1 MSIIDR
7 TQVDHDPGDVPTD
20 ARLQGLST
28 LLDVE
33 QVRRILNCHVSD
45 VLTEIESCRVTY
57 IRYKPFT
64 NCIIAYSAH
73 YRSNDNPVE
82 LLFYGKCYTKEDYLL
97 AAQKVAELV
106 PNQSK
111 YENTVIS
118 VPEFSSIF
126 YLFPYDT
133 VLDGL
138 ETVFDSRK
146 LVRHLYDYYTEF
158 PKSSW
163 RISDKKL
170 RTTVVRYK
178 PEKRAVIRIDT
189 RVRNR
194 RDPQKRD
201 ICLYARTYSDESGD
215 AIFKRM
221 KNLTE
226 VFQGNP
232 KIEVPRVLGYI
243 PEKRLLLVK
252 SVTGIPL
259 TEQLESTDK
268 LMMVKKA
275 AVALAELH
283 KVGENILPKRS
294 ASNIFFD
301 GQATKETLGGISTG
315 FLDHAEQIIL
325 GVEDLK
331 HDSANFN
338 KGFVHGDFHCGQV
351 LIQAEGAVLLDFDRS
366 YFGETM
372 ADVGNFC
379 AHLKYLELTNRMRSI
394 RDLAEAFVDEYF
406 SVSGEEFD
414 SERLKLWTALGLLQ
428 FSVLPFRCFENDWK
442 VKTLNILKECQEL
455 LCYK

>member
-7 TQVDHDPGDVPTD
+7 TQLDRDLRDVPTD
-20 ARLQGLST
+20 VRLQGLST
-28 LLDVE
+28 LFDVE
-33 QVRRILNCHVSD
+33 QVRQILNSHVND
-45 VLTEIESCRVTY
+45 VPAEIESCRVTY
-57 IRYKPFT
+57 IRYKPAT
-64 NCIIAYSAH
+64 NCIIAYSAR
-73 YRSNDNPVE
+73 YQRNDNPAE
-82 LLFYGKCYTKEDYLL
+82 LLFYGKCYTKEDYLQ
-97 AAQKVAELV
+97 AVQKADELV
-106 PNQSK
+106 PNQSE

-118 VPEFSSIF
+118 VPEFYSIF
-126 YLFPYDT
+126 YLFPNDT

-146 LVRHLYDYYTEF
+146 LVRLLYDYYSEF
-158 PKSSW
+158 EKSSW
-163 RISDKKL
+163 RITDKKL

-178 PEKRAVIRIDT
+178 PEKRAVIRINT
-189 RVRNR
+189 RAKNR
-194 RDPQKRD
+194 IDSQKRK
-201 ICLYARTYSDESGD
+201 ICLYARSYSDESGD

-221 KNLTE
+221 KYLAE

-232 KIEVPRVLGYI
+232 KIEVPMPLGYI
-243 PEKRLLLVK
+243 LEKRLLLVK

-259 TEQLESTDK
+259 SEQLDSTDRIK
-268 LMMVKKA
+268 VVKKA

-283 KVGENILPKRS
+283 KVEEHFLPKHS

-301 GQATKETLGGISTG
+301 GLATKEALCSISTG
-315 FLDHAEQIIL
+315 FLNHAEQIMFGL
-325 GVEDLK
+325 EDLK
-331 HDSANFN
+331 HDRTNCN

-351 LIQAEGAVLLDFDRS
+351 LIQAEGTVLLDFDRS

-379 AHLKYLELTNRMRSI
+379 AHLKYLEVTNRMGSI
-394 RDLAEAFVDEYF
+394 KELAETFVDEYF

-428 FSVLPFRCFENDWK
+428 FSVLPFRCFENDWR

-455 LCYK
+455 L

>member
-7 TQVDHDPGDVPTD
+7 TQLDHDLRDVPTD

-33 QVRRILNCHVSD
+33 QVRQILNSHVSD
-45 VLTEIESCRVTY
+45 IPADIESCRVTY
-57 IRYKPFT
+57 IRYKPAT
-64 NCIIAYSAH
+64 NCIIAYSAR
-73 YRSNDNPVE
+73 YRRNDNSAE
-82 LLFYGKCYTKEDYLL
+82 LLFYGKCYTKEDYLQ
-97 AAQKVAELV
+97 AAQKTDDLV
-106 PNQSK
+106 PDKSE

-118 VPEFSSIF
+118 VPEFYSIF
-126 YLFPYDT
+126 YLFPNDT

-146 LVRHLYDYYTEF
+146 LVRLLYDYYTEF
-158 PKSSW
+158 PRSSW

-189 RVRNR
+189 RARKRENSQRRN
-194 RDPQKRD
+194 
-201 ICLYARTYSDESGD
+201 ICLFARTYSDESGI

-221 KNLTE
+221 KYLAE
-226 VFQGNP
+226 VFQENS

-259 TEQLESTDK
+259 SEQLESADK
-268 LMMVKKA
+268 LKMVKEA

-283 KVGENILPKRS
+283 KVGKHILPKRS
-294 ASNIFFD
+294 ASIAFFD
-301 GQATKETLGGISTG
+301 GQATKETLCGISTE
-315 FLDHAEQIIL
+315 FFNQAEQIMFGL
-325 GVEDLK
+325 KDLK
-331 HDSANFN
+331 HERANCN

-351 LIQAEGAVLLDFDRS
+351 LIQTEGTVLLDFDRS

-372 ADVGNFC
+372 ADIGNFC
-379 AHLKYLELTNRMRSI
+379 AHLKYLEVTNRMRDIGELS
-394 RDLAEAFVDEYF
+394 EAFVDEYL
-406 SVSGEEFD
+406 SVSDENFD

-428 FSVLPFRCFENDWK
+428 FSVLPFRCFENNWR
-442 VKTLNILKECQEL
+442 VKTLSILKECQEL
-455 LCYK
+455 L